1 MLMSILKVSLQ
12 VLLESALTSIKL
24 LLRLKNGKRSIRLLR
39 KFLIVNFQSHSIG
52 ELLEDMIL
60 LAQLEI
66 RKLAVP
72 VTQLLSLRV

>member
-12 VLLESALTSIKL
+12 VLLESALTSNRL

-39 KFLIVNFQSHSIG
+39 KFLIVNFQSHLIG